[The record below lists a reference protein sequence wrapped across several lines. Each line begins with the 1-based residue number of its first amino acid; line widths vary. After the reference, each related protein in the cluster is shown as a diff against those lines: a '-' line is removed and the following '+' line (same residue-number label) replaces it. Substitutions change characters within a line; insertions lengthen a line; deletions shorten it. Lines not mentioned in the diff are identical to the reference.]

1 MSKRTLE
8 LFSLSDKVAVITGGA
23 SGQGKVAA
31 ELFAEH
37 GAKVV
42 VADIDLAGAEA
53 VADAVGGAAI
63 RVDVAK
69 EADIRAMVDFACDT
83 FGGIDILFNNAGVGF
98 SASPRYKM
106 ASITETPEEAWDA
119 ILDINLK
126 GVAMGCKHA
135 IPRMLERGGG
145 TIINNASINAIAGVH
160 GADAYT
166 AAKGGIV
173 SLTRVLAADWGAR
186 NIRVNCICPG
196 PVETPMISA
205 LLKEADFNNA
215 MTEAVPMGR
224 VGTAEEIAA
233 VALFLATPAAG
244 YINGAILPVDGGW
257 SAR

>member
-8 LFSLSDKVAVITGGA
+8 LFSLSNKVAIITGGA

-31 ELFAEH
+31 ELFAEQ

-42 VADIDLAGAEA
+42 VADIDLSGAERVAEAIGGTA
-53 VADAVGGAAI
+53 V

-69 EADIRAMVDFACDT
+69 EADVEAMVDFACET

-98 SASPRYKM
+98 SASSRYTM
-106 ASITETPEEAWDA
+106 ASITETPGEAWDA

-126 GVAMGCKHA
+126 GLAMGCKHA
-135 IPRMLERGGG
+135 IPKMVKRGGG
-145 TIINNASINAIAGVH
+145 AIINNASINALAGVH

-173 SLTRVLAADWGAR
+173 SLTRVLAADWGAK

-196 PVETPMISA
+196 PVKTPMISA
-205 LLKEADFNNA
+205 LLKEADFNAA
-215 MTEAVPMGR
+215 MTQSVPMGR
-224 VGTAEEIAA
+224 VSTAEEIAA

>member
-8 LFSLSDKVAVITGGA
+8 LFTLSNKVAIITGGG

-31 ELFAEH
+31 ELFAAQ
-37 GAKVV
+37 GAKVI
-42 VADIDLAGAEA
+42 VADINLDAALA
-53 VADAVGGAAI
+53 VATAVGGAAI
-63 RVDVAK
+63 RTDVAT
-69 EADIRAMVDFACDT
+69 EADVKAMVDFACET

-135 IPRMLERGGG
+135 IPKMLERGGG
-145 TIINNASINAIAGVH
+145 AIINNASINAIAGVH

-166 AAKGGIV
+166 ASKGGIV

-196 PVETPMISA
+196 PVETPMISS
-205 LLKEADFNNA
+205 LLTEADFNTA
-215 MTEAVPMGR
+215 MTSAVPMGR
-224 VGTAEEIAA
+224 VGAAEEIAA

>member
-1 MSKRTLE
+1 MDNRFGSLLTL
-8 LFSLSDKVAVITGGA
+8 SGKVAVVTGGA
-23 SGQGKVAA
+23 SGQGRAA
-31 ELFAEH
+31 TEMFAGQ
-37 GAKVV
+37 GARVV
-42 VADIDLAGAEA
+42 VADIDANGAA
-53 VADAVGGAAI
+53 RVADAIGGAAVG
-63 RVDVAK
+63 VDVAQ
-69 EADIRAMVDFACDT
+69 EADVRDMIAFACDR
-83 FGGIDILFNNAGVGF
+83 FGGVDILFNNAGVGF

-106 ASITETPEEAWDA
+106 ASITETPAEAWDA

-135 IPRMLERGGG
+135 IPKMLERGGG
-145 TIINNASINAIAGVH
+145 AIINNSSINGIAGVN

-173 SLTRVLAADWGAR
+173 SLTRVLAADWGPR

-196 PVETPMISA
+196 PVRTPMISA
-205 LLKEADFNNA
+205 LLEEEGFRRA

-233 VALFLATPAAG
+233 VAVFLATPAAG